1 MNVTLSLT
9 SDELGEESL
18 HGLCR
23 DLCLSLSRETEV
35 QAKLAEGPAISGVRG
50 EPITLGVILVTFLAS
65 PVAAAMFNVL
75 KAFFE
80 RDASL
85 EVELQRE
92 DGETLKIGAQNLG
105 SNQLQQ
111 SITLAQEFLR
121 GA

>member
-1 MNVTLSLT
+1 MNVSLSLT
-9 SDELGEESL
+9 SDELDEERL
-18 HGLCR
+18 HGLCQ

-35 QAKLAEGPAISGVRG
+35 EAKLAKGPTIGGARG
-50 EPITLGVILVTFLAS
+50 EPITLGVIVVTFLAS

-85 EVELQRE
+85 EVELQRD
-92 DGETLKIGAQNLG
+92 DGETLKIGAQNL
-105 SNQLQQ
+105 SSDQLQQ
-111 SITLAQEFLR
+111 SITLAHEFFR